1 MKNTKSLGLI
11 AIVAVIT
18 LAFTAL
24 SLTGCEQPTSPEVKE
39 LSGAISISPD
49 SNVTVNTELTAT
61 YSGSET
67 VSFQWKKDGVNVG
80 TASTTNPNKFTPD
93 EAGTYRVT
101 VSAAGYAPKTSD
113 AVEVTVTG
121 AAALTLGGEVTITP
135 NTDVNIGTELTA
147 NYSGSEDVSYQ
158 WKRDGENVGENSNK
172 YTPTAAGSHTVTV
185 SAAGYN
191 SKTSAGV
198 EVNDPN
204 LPILSGD
211 ITITPNENV
220 ITGMEL
226 TANYNGSEDVSYQW
240 KRDGENVGTNSN
252 KYTATAAGSYTV
264 TVSATGYNSKIS
276 NAVTVSALI
285 PIVNAE
291 IEITAPVKSDAPDTT
306 ATTEEENFT
315 VGAATWSPA
324 DNPFKGGVAYT
335 VTVTLTA
342 KSGYTFAGLTHPTV
356 NGGAATA
363 SNNTGAAV
371 TLSYTF
377 PATDTRT
384 ATVLDITSPPTKL
397 EYTHGETLNLDG
409 LVVKLTF
416 DDGTS
421 DTVAAANFAAHNI
434 TASPSHGDH
443 LVHSTRNGHPVVIS
457 YGSHLS
463 QNTGNL
469 TVNQKAI
476 DAITV
481 DAIPEQHYNGS
492 AHTPTVTVKDG
503 ETTLTL
509 TTDYTVAY
517 ANNTNAGTASVTIT
531 GEGNYSGSRTETFT
545 INPKAITASGITVDP
560 IPAQTYIGSALTP
573 TVTVKDGETT
583 LAITTDYTVSYSNN
597 TSGGTAIVTIT
608 GEGNYSGT
616 RTVNFT
622 INTPI
627 PLTVNQWTDGSLP
640 TVGDAQWFS
649 FTATAATQYIHFSPG
664 GLTVASVQLY
674 TSSGVASGNNTQ
686 LSGSSSSTSRT
697 GLTAEQT
704 YYIRVMSSSGSGG
717 SYRIGFTATFVAPPG
732 AATPLIENE
741 WADGSIPTG
750 GGQEWFSFT
759 ATASEQFIHFDFGT
773 LTNLYVQLYT
783 SSGATSG
790 SETQLSSSTTSTS
803 STSRTG
809 LTPGATYYIRVRGF
823 YATNSGT
830 YRIAFNTSFIRPGV
844 TPITLT
850 ENQWT
855 DGSLPTSSDVQWF
868 TFTATADTQ
877 YIHLEPGSL
886 SVYVQLYTSS
896 GIAVENEPLLQSLP
910 PGTSRSLTN
919 GQTYY
924 IRVRPTYGGSGA
936 YRITFNTSFLPP
948 GTTPISLTENQWA
961 DGSLPTS
968 NDVQWFTFTATAD
981 TQYIHFSPG
990 AMTNVNVRV
999 YDSSGAAVGSET
1011 NLWTVTRN
1019 TSRTLESGQ
1028 TYYIRARPSGGT
1040 GTYWIGFT
1048 TSTTAP
1054 NRVQIPS
1061 NAIQLTENIWAD
1073 GSIPTSSDVQWFVFT
1088 ATADTQYLHYSP
1100 GLSGGVYV
1108 QVYNSSGA
1116 AVGSETNLDYSTRNT
1131 SRTLESGQTYYI
1143 RVRPFSSTGTYRI
1156 GFTTSTTAPAS

>member
-783 SSGATSG
+783 SSG
-790 SETQLSSSTTSTS
+790 
-803 STSRTG
+803 
-809 LTPGATYYIRVRGF
+809 
-823 YATNSGT
+823 
-830 YRIAFNTSFIRPGV
+830 
-844 TPITLT
+844 
-850 ENQWT
+850 
-855 DGSLPTSSDVQWF
+855 
-868 TFTATADTQ
+868 
-877 YIHLEPGSL
+877 
-886 SVYVQLYTSS
+886 
-896 GIAVENEPLLQSLP
+896 IAVENEPLLQSLP